1 MYVISIHPIIATLQG
16 SKLMKKTDAAILRQ
30 SIAKLHDLFRE
41 TAVNLPGMPNI
52 DISVRENRILSLI
65 CMMTEEKPE
74 GIALKELAAAMK
86 LAPATVSELV
96 DNLVNKDLLVRV
108 QNPNDRRSI
117 QITLSQYGQKLVDD
131 SLRSIDDL
139 CGKLLSGLPPAEQD
153 ALLSGLSKVVNSL

>member
-1 MYVISIHPIIATLQG
+1 
-16 SKLMKKTDAAILRQ
+16 MKKTDAAILRQ
-30 SIAKLHDLFRE
+30 SIAKIHDLFRE
-41 TAVNLPGMPNI
+41 TATGLPGMPNI

-96 DNLVNKDLLVRV
+96 DDLVNKDLLVRV
-108 QNPNDRRSI
+108 QNPNDRRAI
-117 QITLSQYGQKLVDD
+117 QISLSKYGRKLVDD

-139 CGKLLSGLPPAEQD
+139 CEKLLSGLSPAEQS
-153 ALLSGLSKVVNSL
+153 ALIGGLSKIADIS